1 MKMKLPAPKSFVSKK
16 HTESNGNGGQVS
28 HLMSVSSCPE
38 GKTTMLRA
46 NVMVVA
52 GLVSLFGEAAEDEQS
67 EDGGDYGGSD
77 GAVQGA
83 VKYIPAVE

>member
-1 MKMKLPAPKSFVSKK
+1 
-16 HTESNGNGGQVS
+16 
-28 HLMSVSSCPE
+28 MSVSSCPE

-67 EDGGDYGGSD
+67 EDGGDYGGND

-83 VKYIPAVE
+83 VKYIPGEIYSCGRINCCDEINA